1 VNLGSRDFYKPRGA
15 ERLHMTCRYVALLAG
30 VLMTAAPFGAPAD
43 AQVAVHPSATA
54 FGTSF
59 RAWMSQHEVPA
70 ASLAITKDGQLIAT
84 LGVGGMEAAA
94 PAAIA
99 SLSKAI
105 TGVCVAQLVDSG
117 RLSFSA
123 PLGSV
128 LARTFAR
135 LGQPADPRFKAITI
149 EQLLMH
155 RAGLARE
162 PMGGPPARDMAGRFI
177 NTLATPLTGDPGG
190 AMVYSNIGYGTLG
203 MVVEAVTGSPYERY
217 CREVALKPMKAA
229 GTIDPRLQARAANGG
244 WRVSA
249 IDYARFIQVF
259 DSQAFDSQAFD
270 PASPGLGPLAR
281 QWQATRNSAGAYGLG
296 IFARRT
302 PQGIV
307 LNHSGR
313 NALRERGGSL
323 VIKFP
328 NGWTAV
334 AMFAGDP
341 RGGVAE
347 LRRRL
352 ETAFAGL

>member
-1 VNLGSRDFYKPRGA
+1 
-15 ERLHMTCRYVALLAG
+15 
-30 VLMTAAPFGAPAD
+30 
-43 AQVAVHPSATA
+43 
-54 FGTSF
+54 
-59 RAWMSQHEVPA
+59 MSQYQVPA
-70 ASLAITKDGQLIAT
+70 ASVAIMKDGHLMST
-84 LGVGGMEAAA
+84 LGVGGMAAAA

-105 TGVCVAQLVDSG
+105 TAVCVAQIVDSG
-117 RLSFSA
+117 RLSFTA

-162 PMGGPPARDMAGRFI
+162 PQGGPVARDLTGRFI
-177 NTLATPLTGDPGG
+177 NTLATPLADDPGG
-190 AMVYSNIGYGTLG
+190 AMVYSNIGYVTLG
-203 MVVEAVTGSPYERY
+203 MVVEAVTGSAYERY
-217 CREVALKPMKAA
+217 CRDAVLKPMKVA
-229 GTIDPRLQARAANGG
+229 GTIDPQLRHARRAVAGACRRSTTRG
-244 WRVSA
+244 LSRCS
-249 IDYARFIQVF
+249 IRGP
-259 DSQAFDSQAFD
+259 
-270 PASPGLGPLAR
+270 PASAR
-281 QWQATRNSAGAYGLG
+281 SRGNGRRRAIARRAYGLG

-302 PQGIV
+302 PQGV
-307 LNHSGR
+307 APEPQRPQCAGC
-313 NALRERGGSL
+313 ERGGSF

-341 RGGVAE
+341 RGGVAD

-352 ETAFAGL
+352 ETAVAGL

>member
-1 VNLGSRDFYKPRGA
+1 MNLGSRDFYKPRGA
-15 ERLHMTCRYVALLAG
+15 ERLHMTSRYAALIAG
-30 VLMTAAPFGAPAD
+30 VLVTALPFGAPAG
-43 AQVAVHPSATA
+43 AQVAADPAATA
-54 FGTSF
+54 FSTSF
-59 RAWMSQHEVPA
+59 RAWMSQYEVPA
-70 ASLAITKDGQLIAT
+70 ASLAIMKDGHLMAT
-84 LGVGGMEAAA
+84 LGVGGMAAAA

-105 TGVCVAQLVDSG
+105 TGVCVAQIVDSG

-162 PMGGPPARDMAGRFI
+162 PKGGPVARDMAGRFI
-177 NTLATPLTGDPGG
+177 NTLATPLTDDPGG
-190 AMVYSNIGYGTLG
+190 AMVYSNIGYGALG

-217 CREVALKPMKAA
+217 CRDAALKPMKVA
-229 GTIDPRLQARAANGG
+229 GTIDPRLQSRASSGG

-259 DSQAFDSQAFD
+259 D
-270 PASPGLGPLAR
+270 PESPGLGPLAR
-281 QWQATRNSAGAYGLG
+281 QWQAARNSAGAYGLG

-313 NALRERGGSL
+313 NALAERGGSF

-341 RGGVAE
+341 RGGVAD

-352 ETAFAGL
+352 ETTFAGL

>member
-1 VNLGSRDFYKPRGA
+1 
-15 ERLHMTCRYVALLAG
+15 MCI
-30 VLMTAAPFGAPAD
+30 
-43 AQVAVHPSATA
+43 AQ
-54 FGTSF
+54 
-59 RAWMSQHEVPA
+59 
-70 ASLAITKDGQLIAT
+70 I
-84 LGVGGMEAAA
+84 
-94 PAAIA
+94 
-99 SLSKAI
+99 
-105 TGVCVAQLVDSG
+105 VDSG

-162 PMGGPPARDMAGRFI
+162 PQGGPVARDMAGRFI
-177 NTLATPLTGDPGG
+177 NTLATPLSDDPGG

-217 CREVALKPMKAA
+217 CRDAVLKPMKVA
-229 GTIDPRLQARAANGG
+229 GMIDPRLQSRASSGG

-249 IDYARFIQVF
+249 IDYARFIQVL
-259 DSQAFDSQAFD
+259 D
-270 PASPGLGPLAR
+270 PVSPGLGPLAR
-281 QWQATRNSAGAYGLG
+281 QWQAERNSAGAYGLG

-313 NALRERGGSL
+313 NALPERGGSF

-341 RGGVAE
+341 RGGVAD
-347 LRRRL
+347 LRQRL
-352 ETAFAGL
+352 QTAFAGL

>member
-15 ERLHMTCRYVALLAG
+15 ERLHMNARYVALLAG
-30 VLMTAAPFGAPAD
+30 VLMTAVPFGAPAD
-43 AQVAVHPSATA
+43 AQVAAHPSATA
-54 FGTSF
+54 FSTTF
-59 RAWMSQHEVPA
+59 RTWMSQYEVPA
-70 ASLAITKDGQLIAT
+70 ASLAIMKDGHLMAT
-84 LGVGGMEAAA
+84 LGVGGMGAAA

-105 TGVCVAQLVDSG
+105 TGVCVAQIVDSG
-117 RLSFSA
+117 QLSFSA

-128 LARTFAR
+128 LAKTFAR
-135 LGQPADPRFKAITI
+135 FGQPVDPRFKAITI

-162 PMGGPPARDMAGRFI
+162 PQGGPVARDMAGRFI
-177 NTLATPLTGDPGG
+177 STLATPLTDDPGG

-217 CREVALKPMKAA
+217 CRDAVLKPLKVA
-229 GTIDPRLQARAANGG
+229 GTIDPRLQARASSGG

-249 IDYARFIQVF
+249 VDYARFIQVF
-259 DSQAFDSQAFD
+259 DIQALD
-270 PASPGLGPLAR
+270 PVTPGLGPLAR
-281 QWQATRNSAGAYGLG
+281 QWQAARNSAGAYGLG

-313 NALRERGGSL
+313 NALAERGGSF

-341 RGGVAE
+341 RGGVAD
-347 LRRRL
+347 LRRHL

>member
-1 VNLGSRDFYKPRGA
+1 VNLASRDFYKPGSA
-15 ERLHMTCRYVALLAG
+15 ERLHMNSRYAALLAG
-30 VLMTAAPFGAPAD
+30 ALITASFGAPAV
-43 AQVAVHPSATA
+43 AQAAEVADHPSATA
-54 FGTSF
+54 FGASF

-70 ASLAITKDGQLIAT
+70 ASLAIMKDGHLTAT
-84 LGVGGMEAAA
+84 LGAGGMAAA
-94 PAAIA
+94 TPAAIA

-105 TGVCVAQLVDSG
+105 TGVCIAQIVDSG

-162 PMGGPPARDMAGRFI
+162 PQGGLVARDMAGRFI
-177 NTLATPLTGDPGG
+177 NTLATPLSDDPGG

-203 MVVEAVTGSPYERY
+203 MVVEAVTGSSYERY
-217 CREVALKPMKAA
+217 CRDAVLKPMKVA
-229 GTIDPRLQARAANGG
+229 GMIDPRLQARASSGG

-249 IDYARFIQVF
+249 IDYARFIQVL
-259 DSQAFDSQAFD
+259 D
-270 PASPGLGPLAR
+270 PVSPGLGPLAR
-281 QWQATRNSAGAYGLG
+281 QWQAERNSEGVYGLG
-296 IFARRT
+296 IFARRS

-313 NALRERGGSL
+313 NALPERGGSF

-341 RGGVAE
+341 RGGVAD
-347 LRRRL
+347 LRQRL
-352 ETAFAGL
+352 QTAFADLVPPI

>member
-1 VNLGSRDFYKPRGA
+1 
-15 ERLHMTCRYVALLAG
+15 
-30 VLMTAAPFGAPAD
+30 
-43 AQVAVHPSATA
+43 
-54 FGTSF
+54 
-59 RAWMSQHEVPA
+59 MSQYEVPA
-70 ASLAITKDGQLIAT
+70 ASLAIMKDGHLVAT
-84 LGVGGMEAAA
+84 LGVGGMAAA
-94 PAAIA
+94 TPAAIA

-105 TGVCVAQLVDSG
+105 TGVCVAQIVDSG

-135 LGQPADPRFKAITI
+135 LGQPADPRFKAITV

-162 PMGGPPARDMAGRFI
+162 PKGGPVARDMAGRFI
-177 NTLATPLTGDPGG
+177 NTLATPLTDDPGG

-217 CREVALKPMKAA
+217 CRDAVLKPMQVA
-229 GTIDPRLQARAANGG
+229 GTIDPRLQARASSGG

-249 IDYARFIQVF
+249 IDYARFIQVL
-259 DSQAFDSQAFD
+259 D
-270 PASPGLGPLAR
+270 PVSPGLGPLAR
-281 QWQATRNSAGAYGLG
+281 QWQAARNSAGAYGLG

-313 NALRERGGSL
+313 NALPERGGSF

-341 RGGVAE
+341 RGGVAD
-347 LRRRL
+347 LRQRL
-352 ETAFAGL
+352 QTAFAGL